1 MDLTFKPNGFELMNG
16 QDGCFNLLKVGDG
29 AIKKGNWFA
38 KKGVGALPKEVK
50 GLLRK
55 GVIKGIRGVLHD
67 VFFNGCVVA
76 KG

>member
-1 MDLTFKPNGFELMNG
+1 MLEGGN
-16 QDGCFNLLKVGDG
+16 G

-67 VFFNGCVVA
+67 VFFNGCA
-76 KG
+76 MARG